1 MGKASRKMAKN
12 KEKQE
17 KGKLV
22 KDVQALRAK
31 MQEQMEAEEY
41 ADALE
46 TLSGLIQD
54 KCYDAELMYQGAYCY
69 FMVGD
74 YKRATEWVSN
84 TLNYAPQ
91 HVAAR
96 ILLAR
101 ICILEDRTEAGLAI
115 FDFVLENYG
124 QGLSDEQQ
132 EEISDVLEYYGRNE
146 PDTIREKFPAVAAF
160 LGLKTESMDV
170 PSKEA
175 AAAAVPELEP
185 ETESK
190 PVEAT
195 KIQQDVSA
203 EDELETTRQSILAK
217 TISLGEK
224 VRLFNSFAGAYFY
237 QRKLAEAKYLLDE
250 ALAIDAADEET
261 LRNMALLLHDMG
273 KQEEALQFAGRIQQ
287 ADFALLAALR

>member
-160 LGLKTESMDV
+160 LGLKTGSTEIPAKES
-170 PSKEA
+170 A
-175 AAAAVPELEP
+175 APKQCAEP
-185 ETESK
+185 EEK
-190 PVEAT
+190 PVET
-195 KIQQDVSA
+195 TELNQESSVD
-203 EDELETTRQSILAK
+203 DELEVTRQSILTK
-217 TISLGEK
+217 SVSLGEK

-237 QRKLAEAKYLLDE
+237 QQKLTAAKYLLDE
-250 ALAIDAADEET
+250 AMAIDAADEGT
-261 LRNMALLLHDMG
+261 LRNMALLFHAMG
-273 KQEEALQFAGRIQQ
+273 NQEEALQCAGRMQQ
-287 ADFALLAALR
+287 TDFVLLAALR